1 MTPQEFIAYCKGLPS
16 LPVGKNVDDRIT
28 TLLLTSGT
36 DYITQRELRR
46 LKECL
51 LDKQYIE
58 GDINCV
64 VPIRI
69 LRFVLGTIG
78 GGKDKHLNP
87 LGHQNW
93 EEAIGLIKKR
103 LEDGDNRFASIIVD
117 DDEAKELKYAKA
129 IKHLMKYGLEYEFTE
144 GGILFKGS
152 DQKIYGHINQEV
164 KRIGGIRFLNKVFA
178 GIEYDRDLQRFVL
191 PKQGN
196 TLKPTDKE
204 VEYPYNF
211 MLNIGLRHLKH
222 DGDSR
227 VTEEEILEVISLSR
241 DICFVCY
248 PVLEWSIWG
257 YIFHPNKDAIEY
269 MRDLIYLKSVYGLDQ
284 ASPRYVADFIR
295 FSIDYIKAR
304 PDVFG
309 FQLDF
314 SLDEYMSVMEAVMG
328 MSEADRIKVIDV
340 YQIRP
345 RIGRK
350 AFVSIMS
357 HICQRVSKVN
367 DGYYSP
373 MDYEKVSYW
382 PAPVFVD
389 KNKVVLM
396 PTSVSAWG
404 WVEALMAAI
413 RQVDG
418 SVDKEMGTII
428 EKYISHKFS
437 MKGISCIGGEYQ
449 KPKTGECDH
458 VVVTQDRVIFIEDK
472 KKPLT
477 RAAYSGVFKNIL
489 SDLAQSLVASQQQCF
504 QHQEDLIKE
513 GQLVMTDKGTGAVE
527 TLDNKIQTFE
537 SISLSL
543 PDYGPI
549 QARVVLNQVLD
560 LVYRSDFQAD
570 TANVKDP
577 EELKD
582 IQARVSDLAKKQK
595 KLRASIDFMM
605 QYKQDKHYKPF
616 FDSWFMSLEQL
627 TFVIEHS
634 DSNDRFYEVLK
645 KIKYC
650 TAGTLDFFNEWRVFC
665 R

>member
-1 MTPQEFIAYCKGLPS
+1 MVPQDFISYCKSVPS
-16 LPVGKNVDDRIT
+16 IQGGKDVEERVKA
-28 TLLLTSGT
+28 LLLTDGA
-36 DYITQRELRR
+36 DYITLRELTR
-46 LKECL
+46 LMECL

-58 GDINCV
+58 GDVHCKM
-64 VPIRI
+64 PIQI
-69 LRFVLGTIG
+69 LRRVQGMIG
-78 GGKDKHLNP
+78 GGKDKHFHP

-93 EEAIGLIKKR
+93 DEAIGLIKKR
-103 LEDGDNRFASIIVD
+103 IEDGEKMFESPVVGN
-117 DDEAKELKYAKA
+117 DEAKELKYSAA
-129 IKHLMKYGLEYEFTE
+129 IKHLLKYGLEYEFVDD
-144 GGILFKGS
+144 GINFKGTEQRIFS
-152 DQKIYGHINQEV
+152 YINQRV
-164 KRIGGIRFLNKVFA
+164 RRIGGVRFLNRMFA
-178 GIEYDRDLQRFVL
+178 GIVFDGDLHRFIL

-196 TLKPTDKE
+196 ILKPMDRE

-222 DGDSR
+222 GGESG
-227 VTEEEILEVISLSR
+227 VTEQEMLEVISLCR
-241 DICFVCY
+241 DICFVCF
-248 PVLEWSIWG
+248 PILEWSIWG
-257 YIFHPNKDAIEY
+257 YIFYPNKNPIEY
-269 MRDLIYLKSVYGLDQ
+269 MRDLIYMKSIYGLDQ
-284 ASPRYVADFIR
+284 TSPLFVTDFLR
-295 FSIDYIKAR
+295 FAIGYIKAR
-304 PDVFG
+304 PETFK

-314 SLDEYMSVMEAVMG
+314 TLDEYLAVMDAA
-328 MSEADRIKVIDV
+328 MTLSTPKKVKMV
-340 YQIRP
+340 KKYQLSP
-345 RIGRK
+345 RIGKK
-350 AFVSIMS
+350 ALACIMDNV
-357 HICQRVSKVN
+357 CQRVSRVN
-367 DGYYSP
+367 DGYFSP
-373 MDYEKVSYW
+373 MDYERVNYW
-382 PAPVFVD
+382 PTPIFTD
-389 KNKVVLM
+389 KGSLVLM
-396 PTSVSAWG
+396 PSSISAWA

-413 RQVDG
+413 RKVDS

-428 EKYISHKFS
+428 EKYISYKFS
-437 MKGISCIGGEYQ
+437 KQGITCIGGEYQ

-458 VVVTQDRVIFIEDK
+458 VIVAQNWVVFIEDK

-513 GQLVMTDKGTGAVE
+513 GQLVMTDKETGAVT

-543 PDYGPI
+543 PDYGPV

-560 LVYRSDFQAD
+560 LVYRSDFHAD
-570 TANVKDP
+570 TANVNDP

-595 KLRASIDFMM
+595 KLRASINFMI

-627 TFVIEHS
+627 AFVIEHS

-645 KIKYC
+645 KIKHC

-665 R
+665 N